1 MIVIIGESGCGKSTV
16 QKELQKMGISKVIT
30 CTTRP
35 PRAVETNGV
44 DYHFLSKEEFCRKM
58 TDDEFAEYASYNG
71 WSYGTPKGGC
81 GKPDTCAV
89 LTPSGLRAIR
99 RSGIPCMSFYLNVDR
114 RSRFIMMLKRG
125 DDIEEAYRRNLS
137 DLGQFDEVDKEVD
150 YTIDNTE
157 YALSAKKIAS
167 RIFEIY
173 KCKSHREKEEP

>member
-35 PRAVETNGV
+35 SRVGETNGV
-44 DYHFLSKEEFCRKM
+44 DYHFLSKEDFCKKM
-58 TDDEFAEYASYNG
+58 VENEFAEHASYNG
-71 WSYGTPKGGC
+71 WNYGTPKDGC

-89 LTPSGLRAIR
+89 LTPSGLRAIS

-150 YTIDNTE
+150 YTIDNE
-157 YALSAKKIAS
+157 KYAMSAKEIAT
-167 RIFEIY
+167 RIFKIY
-173 KCKSHREKEEP
+173 KGKSRCDKEGI